1 MKLILRGFYSVVSNL
16 YWQNQC
22 GVGQREPLE
31 AIWTNISAWAVHI
44 EMVDQGYDLAYEYFR
59 SRRNPHNLSVGPMPV
74 LGHLPSKKKKKS
86 FLMFRQSLLCFS
98 LYPLLSSCWVLLER
112 AWLCL
117 CIFCSDVC
125 RHWQD
130 LCPDCPNSFSITLYE
145 RCSNPSNILVIFCCA
160 LSIMSI
166 FLF

>member
-44 EMVDQGYDLAYEYFR
+44 EMVDQGYDLAYEYFW

-74 LGHLPSKKKKKS
+74 LGHLPSKKKRKKVS
-86 FLMFRQSLLCFS
+86 WCSDRAYCVSVCICSCPRAEYCWKEPGSVFAFSVLMFVDIDKIYVLIVLT
-98 LYPLLSSCWVLLER
+98 LSASPCMR
-112 AWLCL
+112 GA
-117 CIFCSDVC
+117 
-125 RHWQD
+125 
-130 LCPDCPNSFSITLYE
+130 P
-145 RCSNPSNILVIFCCA
+145 ILQT
-160 LSIMSI
+160 S
-166 FLF
+166 